1 MAAQIEE
8 RLASF
13 QVLLPEFVWL
23 FCRLCGQSIEK
34 PGEVTVHE
42 LATLMVLRAHLF
54 KQLKMARSSNA
65 GPNQATSALNPVDE
79 SLLPTP
85 SGVGLKGVTALSDG
99 TVVAVGT
106 TSNNN
111 AVILHN

>member
-1 MAAQIEE
+1 MLVLAQSHFAGKTAPTVAQVIELTEQGEEHTAVAGRIEE

-34 PGEVTVHE
+34 PGEVTVQE
-42 LATLMVLRAHLF
+42 LATLMVLRAHLS

-65 GPNQATSALNPVDE
+65 GPNQATSA
-79 SLLPTP
+79 
-85 SGVGLKGVTALSDG
+85 
-99 TVVAVGT
+99 
-106 TSNNN
+106 
-111 AVILHN
+111 